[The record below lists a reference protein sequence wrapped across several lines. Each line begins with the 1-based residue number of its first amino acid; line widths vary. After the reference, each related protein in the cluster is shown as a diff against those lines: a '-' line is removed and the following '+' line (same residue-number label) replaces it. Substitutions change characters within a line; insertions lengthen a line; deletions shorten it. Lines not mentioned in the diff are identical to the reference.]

1 MDSTTPP
8 SDTLIV
14 RNFSNEL
21 EDDSKRDFFHY
32 FGANEIRILKSRTK
46 KNASIIARFPS
57 KYHAAAVLQKIHQTK
72 LGSSRLSAEFAKTE
86 TSFPVDEE
94 KCSLETGVKEK
105 SKHVPEPTSKSALRF
120 LNSMNNWLSGVNFK
134 VPPPCHLRYQYPP
147 PSPEVLENIAKA
159 LAAVPKFYTQV
170 LHLMNK
176 MNLPSPFEPD
186 FPIICD
192 NLFEIKK
199 PSNETNIIADNP
211 GVPENSNDEES
222 EIESDEDVR
231 TQLKVVIP
239 DIKSKP
245 KKAMKLNPLKVL
257 KSKRVEKTSP
267 SKRRKLETEN
277 VFEKSHLEP
286 GQKTIQVKL
295 TTPDLNSIA
304 RNETELLTEEG
315 GFGVLNVTSQVDAE
329 PPVSSRTEN
338 EEETLEDDYP
348 CITAKELAANR
359 LSKKDLSNLPV
370 FKNYSPGIPSC
381 RLYIKNLAK
390 KVTPADLHHIYRRYF
405 LKYHEEQGTM
415 FDVRLMQEGRMKG
428 QAFVTL
434 QTVEQ
439 TKKAL
444 EETNGYILKDKPM
457 VVQFARSAP
466 ATKLDSSAT

>member
-1 MDSTTPP
+1 
-8 SDTLIV
+8 
-14 RNFSNEL
+14 
-21 EDDSKRDFFHY
+21 
-32 FGANEIRILKSRTK
+32 
-46 KNASIIARFPS
+46 
-57 KYHAAAVLQKIHQTK
+57 
-72 LGSSRLSAEFAKTE
+72 
-86 TSFPVDEE
+86 
-94 KCSLETGVKEK
+94 
-105 SKHVPEPTSKSALRF
+105 
-120 LNSMNNWLSGVNFK
+120 
-134 VPPPCHLRYQYPP
+134 
-147 PSPEVLENIAKA
+147 
-159 LAAVPKFYTQV
+159 
-170 LHLMNK
+170 MNK

-199 PSNETNIIADNP
+199 PSNETNIIVDNP

-359 LSKKDLSNLPV
+359 LSKKG
-370 FKNYSPGIPSC
+370 K
-381 RLYIKNLAK
+381 
-390 KVTPADLHHIYRRYF
+390 
-405 LKYHEEQGTM
+405 
-415 FDVRLMQEGRMKG
+415 
-428 QAFVTL
+428 
-434 QTVEQ
+434 
-439 TKKAL
+439 
-444 EETNGYILKDKPM
+444 
-457 VVQFARSAP
+457 
-466 ATKLDSSAT
+466 